1 MPGQGTGP
9 DPDDARLQ
17 AQAKAA
23 LAHWSSAIS
32 SAGGP
37 VDFSPVGDLTGQI
50 GDWEADIG
58 DNNKM
63 ALGSGVIEAWA
74 PLSNT
79 VPSPGKIEWSDGTTE
94 SAALMSAADALA
106 AIRKDSVQ
114 PCPTC
119 RALEVTTATLAARP
133 IDTTRGKATVPV
145 WTFTLAGTSVVI
157 TRVAVQRSVTVEPP
171 PWDPTNPPVGIS
183 IDRAQIS
190 SDDMSLTV
198 SFVGAPD
205 PASKPCGEDYTA
217 EAVESDSA
225 VVVIVHVHRNPTS
238 GGCSLVGFERFAT
251 ARLAAPLAGRAV
263 LEVGQGLPVVVV
275 PG

>member
-1 MPGQGTGP
+1 MAVHRLLLAIAVVVAGCQNMPGQGTGP

-23 LAHWSSAIS
+23 
-32 SAGGP
+32 
-37 VDFSPVGDLTGQI
+37 
-50 GDWEADIG
+50 
-58 DNNKM
+58 
-63 ALGSGVIEAWA
+63 
-74 PLSNT
+74 
-79 VPSPGKIEWSDGTTE
+79 
-94 SAALMSAADALA
+94 
-106 AIRKDSVQ
+106 
-114 PCPTC
+114 
-119 RALEVTTATLAARP
+119 LAARP

-205 PASKPCGEDYTA
+205 PGSKPCGEDYTA

-225 VVVIVHVHRNPTS
+225 VVGIVHVHRNPTP